1 MLASRSTEPP
11 GRSGWTDIPYSTL
24 TLSTEDNLAEIAL
37 DSSEAGNRVDL
48 EMATELRE
56 ACSLLSADDALRV
69 VILTGK
75 GPVFSTGREV
85 PPDTGAIAT
94 MQAARAIAALPV
106 PVLAALNG
114 DASDH
119 GLELALAADLRLAAP
134 DARFWFSAPAEGM
147 FPFDGGTQR
156 LPRLVGPAWAQDMLL
171 TGRKLSASQA
181 LAIGLVNR
189 VSESSGK
196 VLQQARQLADDILR
210 GSPLGARYAKE
221 AIMSGTDMALPQA
234 LGLEADLNVL
244 LQSTRDRAEG
254 IVSFLER
261 REPDFRGE

>member
-1 MLASRSTEPP
+1 MAVVTLDRP
-11 GRSGWTDIPYSTL
+11 GV
-24 TLSTEDNLAEIAL
+24 
-37 DSSEAGNRVDL
+37 GNRVNL
-48 EMATELRE
+48 EMAAELRE
-56 ACSLLSADDALRV
+56 ACALLAADDGLRV
-69 VILTGK
+69 VILTGA
-75 GPVFSTGREV
+75 GPVFSTGREIL
-85 PPDTGAIAT
+85 PDAAAIGR
-94 MQAARAIAALPV
+94 MQATRAIAALPV

-134 DARFWFSAPAEGM
+134 DARFRFSAPAEGM

-171 TGRKLSASQA
+171 TGRELTASEA
-181 LAIGLVNR
+181 AAIGLVNR
-189 VSESSGK
+189 VAGRGED
-196 VLQQARQLADDILR
+196 VMQLARQLAGQIAE

-221 AIMSGTDMALPQA
+221 AIMSGADMALPHA

-254 IVSFLER
+254 IASFLER
-261 REPDFRGE
+261 REPEFRGE